1 MDPRGRFRG
10 YGALWLQ
17 RLAQEAVR
25 AAGGLRVPTIYPAV
39 FQALGQAV
47 PVAFMDEGTFVAE
60 GVPSFGLTATY
71 PPEFAQ
77 LHQDTYHNPQDT
89 LEFQSAESLGQAGGV
104 AEAVLRQLLATR
116 EFPRAHAPYLY
127 FEASAS
133 VLQGLPLH
141 AMLFLAVALFAASA
155 LLIDR
160 RPLRDKAKG
169 WAAALPHYLGLWLP
183 LVVAVGLLYV
193 FVEVGLLE
201 RYAYYFATSKH
212 PAWMHPRWLAI
223 GVWLVALGGLF
234 AVGRRLAARFTPAV
248 GTPPHRTIRSLA
260 FLAIG
265 IAALFV
271 FLTNPFSLIFMLPLF
286 LWLPIRGRRGAGLVV
301 DVLLF
306 LLGGLLIYVLVYFF
320 GFAILRIGL
329 YVLWYLLM
337 MFAIPMIHPAA
348 ALAITAILAAGL
360 SLLVRPPGPR
370 PTGA

>member
-1 MDPRGRFRG
+1 
-10 YGALWLQ
+10 
-17 RLAQEAVR
+17 
-25 AAGGLRVPTIYPAV
+25 
-39 FQALGQAV
+39 
-47 PVAFMDEGTFVAE
+47 
-60 GVPSFGLTATY
+60 
-71 PPEFAQ
+71 
-77 LHQDTYHNPQDT
+77 
-89 LEFQSAESLGQAGGV
+89 
-104 AEAVLRQLLATR
+104 
-116 EFPRAHAPYLY
+116 
-127 FEASAS
+127 
-133 VLQGLPLH
+133 
-141 AMLFLAVALFAASA
+141 
-155 LLIDR
+155 
-160 RPLRDKAKG
+160 
-169 WAAALPHYLGLWLP
+169 
-183 LVVAVGLLYV
+183 
-193 FVEVGLLE
+193 
-201 RYAYYFATSKH
+201 
-212 PAWMHPRWLAI
+212 MHPRWLAI

-286 LWLPIRGRRGAGLVV
+286 FWLPIRGRRGAGLVV